1 MTDFAPRPDR
11 AATHASNALRSLE
24 DLKQI
29 LLQELPADDIKLSLL
44 ELAIAEI
51 KVSRYQ
57 CDGERAPLLPP
68 SISLQTALSNLG
80 VSTNG

>member
-1 MTDFAPRPDR
+1 MPDFTPRPTR
-11 AATHASNALRSLE
+11 AATHASNALRSLQ
-24 DLKQI
+24 DLKD
-29 LLQELPADDIKLSLL
+29 LADFPADDIRLSLL